1 MNSAPETSIH
11 STAADL
17 VEAAATRLIDVIAA
31 AQRERGVA
39 RVVLTGGSNGIAL
52 LRALASRAGE
62 INFPALHLYFGDDRF
77 VPADDADRNAGQ
89 ARTALLDNPAAA
101 GAQVFAM
108 APSDGVFG
116 DDIEA
121 SAEAYEAVIDALE
134 PGRDGAVFDVHLLGM
149 GGEGHINSLFPFS
162 SATAEESR
170 TVVAVTDSPKPPPR
184 RITLT
189 LPAVNASRQVW
200 FLVAGADKSQA
211 VAAGVGGADGSQWP
225 CAGAHGRDATV
236 WFLDSAAAARLG
248 SARRSHNRAG
258 L

>member
-89 ARTALLDNPAAA
+89 ARTALLDNPA
-101 GAQVFAM
+101 GTG
-108 APSDGVFG
+108 PS
-116 DDIEA
+116 
-121 SAEAYEAVIDALE
+121 SMYT
-134 PGRDGAVFDVHLLGM
+134 
-149 GGEGHINSLFPFS
+149 S
-162 SATAEESR
+162 SAWAARATSIRCSR
-170 TVVAVTDSPKPPPR
+170 FPLRRPR
-184 RITLT
+184 R
-189 LPAVNASRQVW
+189 AEQS
-200 FLVAGADKSQA
+200 
-211 VAAGVGGADGSQWP
+211 WP
-225 CAGAHGRDATV
+225 
-236 WFLDSAAAARLG
+236 
-248 SARRSHNRAG
+248 
-258 L
+258 